1 MRNVIK
7 GVGYFFCI
15 SLIVITIL
23 DISLTGTKEKEV
35 NSIANNAP
43 YEALKVK
50 LTGEYDLENDEDLIA
65 ELVRNVVISKYSNS
79 DIKIQVLGIDAKN
92 GLLDIN
98 VIQNIKH
105 ANGKV
110 TKKEERRTVIIETE
124 KVKNLLY
131 DLNNDK
137 VVNDADIDIFQKHV
151 TGETVLPEDKL
162 KLLDLNGD
170 GTVDQN
176 DVDIFKQKIEVND
189 ETITKATNE

>member
-15 SLIVITIL
+15 SLVILTIL

-35 NSIANNAP
+35 DSIANNAP

-105 ANGKV
+105 ANGKT
-110 TKKEERRTVIIETE
+110 TKKEERRTVILETE
-124 KVKNLLY
+124 KVKNLIY

-137 VVNDADIDIFQKHV
+137 VVNNLDVDMFQQHV
-151 TGETVLPEDKL
+151 NGQTSLSEDKL
-162 KLLDLNGD
+162 KFLDLNGD
-170 GTVDQN
+170 GTIDQL
-176 DVDIFKQKIEVND
+176 DVDIFKQKIEAND